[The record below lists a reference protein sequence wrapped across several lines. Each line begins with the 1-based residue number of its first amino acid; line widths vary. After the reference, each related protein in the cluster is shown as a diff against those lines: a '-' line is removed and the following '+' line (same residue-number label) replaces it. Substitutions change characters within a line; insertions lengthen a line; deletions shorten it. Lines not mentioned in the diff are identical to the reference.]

1 MGLSE
6 VSSCIGRGVEAMSE
20 RRDMSVILA
29 VIGGILIGRY
39 GGTHGWSI
47 CKVILLSLAWAVVLV
62 FLDIGTAL
70 LFVRYTVPNG

>member
-1 MGLSE
+1 MAVIAGAAQ
-6 VSSCIGRGVEAMSE
+6 GGE
-20 RRDMSVILA
+20 RRDMSVIA
-29 VIGGILIGRY
+29 VIGGILIGHY

-47 CKVILLSLAWAVVLV
+47 YKVILLSLAWAVVLV

>member
-1 MGLSE
+1 
-6 VSSCIGRGVEAMSE
+6 MSE

-29 VIGGILIGRY
+29 VIGGMLIGSY
-39 GGTHGWSI
+39 GETHGWSI